1 MKKNNNNFKKMVV
14 VQVLPSLISGGVE
27 KGTLEV
33 AKHLAMNGHNSIVI
47 SNGGRL
53 VNQLISDGSTHI
65 KWAIGKKSI
74 LTFFYIIRL
83 VALIKNKNIANKNEY
98 FLLEKVSFFISRY
111 TSPSINGS
119 SEISANPG
127 TLAPPNNTADETEI
141 IDANNAA

>member
-1 MKKNNNNFKKMVV
+1 MGKIICAI
-14 VQVLPSLISGGVE
+14 PSTG
-27 KGTLEV
+27 
-33 AKHLAMNGHNSIVI
+33 
-47 SNGGRL
+47 L
-53 VNQLISDGSTHI
+53 VDI
-65 KWAIGKKSI
+65 
-74 LTFFYIIRL
+74 
-83 VALIKNKNIANKNEY
+83 IKNKNIANKNEY